1 VEAVNAMAKILV
13 IDDEPIPWR
22 MLHHFLTGE
31 GHEVRTALDA
41 DEAVQVAHDFRPDLL
56 ISDWLLKDKTGLDV
70 ALAVRDELPEA
81 RVIFTT
87 GLPATVVAEKARA
100 ASNVSVLE
108 KPFDLESLVA
118 ANRRSMQAANVGE
131 C

>member
-1 VEAVNAMAKILV
+1 
-13 IDDEPIPWR
+13 

-118 ANRRSMQAANVGE
+118 AIRRSMQAANVGE

>member
-1 VEAVNAMAKILV
+1 MAKILV
-13 IDDEPIPWR
+13 IDDEPIPCR

-81 RVIFTT
+81 RH
-87 GLPATVVAEKARA
+87 LHDWA
-100 ASNVSVLE
+100 AG
-108 KPFDLESLVA
+108 DRGGGESSL
-118 ANRRSMQAANVGE
+118 RQ
-131 C
+131 

>member
-1 VEAVNAMAKILV
+1 MAKILV
-13 IDDEPIPWR
+13 VDDEAVPCR
-22 MLHHFLTGE
+22 MLQHFLTSE

-41 DEAVQVAHDFRPDLL
+41 EEAVQVAHDFRPDLL
-56 ISDWLLKDKTGLDV
+56 IADWLLKGKTGLDV
-70 ALAVRDELPEA
+70 ALAVRDELPQA

-87 GLPATVVAEKARA
+87 GLPANVVAEKARE
-100 ASNVSVLE
+100 VSSVSILE

-118 ANRRSMQAANVGE
+118 AIGEAMRGEGVGK